1 MFLWDGLTSNASQ
14 QGHETMELIR
24 QQNLPLLFQEL
35 TQAPS
40 AQAEAI
46 RLSLYLPHY
55 RNSPQKRVK
64 QAQKL
69 VQRAYKFMATA
80 LDAKELERRMVLL
93 NQTFERSE
101 FLSQSPQALGYA
113 FFLDNTHF
121 EVQPL
126 LLPCD
131 PLVIV
136 APSFHVLP
144 LLRSLASEPHYRLI
158 VVNKTEGEIYRR
170 DHDALKCELK
180 VAFPS
185 VQSRRPEV
193 PFPRASSRDLDRV
206 SHCMADLSQAIL
218 NLQKQDP
225 RPIALA
231 GDEGLRRIV
240 IDDIRAELTRPI
252 FYQDKW
258 ASAPSELASKV
269 DEAFLERISNQSPF
283 DIGKMI
289 ESAILENRCL
299 TELPAIFHA
308 ATMGRVQCLVVTSDS
323 PNWNLAG
330 LNDTESNAQHES
342 TESDRLEDSLID
354 DTVEQ
359 VLRQNGSVIF
369 ASKSDLRGHQSE
381 TCAIVFPPVHTDLTN

>member
-1 MFLWDGLTSNASQ
+1 MFLPDGLSTNVTQ
-14 QGHETMELIR
+14 QGHATMELLR
-24 QQNLPLLFQEL
+24 QQNLPPLFQEL
-35 TQAPS
+35 TQAPT
-40 AQAEAI
+40 AQTEAI
-46 RLSLYLPHY
+46 RLSLYLPHF

-69 VQRAYKFMATA
+69 VQRAYRFMATA
-80 LDAKELERRMVLL
+80 LDAKELERRMDLL
-93 NQTFERSE
+93 KQTFDRSE
-101 FLSQSPQALGYA
+101 FLAQSPQALGYA

-131 PLVIV
+131 PLVVV

-158 VVNKTEGEIYRR
+158 LVDKTEGEIYRR
-170 DHDALKCELK
+170 DHDELKCELK
-180 VAFPS
+180 IAFPS
-185 VQSRRPEV
+185 AQTRRPEV
-193 PFPRASSRDLDRV
+193 PFPRESSRDLDRV

-231 GDEGLRRIV
+231 GDESLRRIV

-258 ASAPSELASKV
+258 ASSPSDLANKV
-269 DEAFLERISNQSPF
+269 DEAFSERISNQSPF
-283 DIGKMI
+283 DIGKMLD
-289 ESAILENRCL
+289 SAILESRCL

-308 ATMGRVQCLVVTSDS
+308 ATMGRVQYLVVTSDS
-323 PNWNLAG
+323 QNWNLAG
-330 LNDTESNAQHES
+330 LNETESTSPHPVM
-342 TESDRLEDSLID
+342 ESDRLEDSLID

-369 ASKSDLRGHQSE
+369 ASKADLRNHQSE
-381 TCAIVFPPVHTDLTN
+381 TCAILLPIDRTDLTN